1 MDHAKQSAADAFKT
15 ASKRA
20 IQKIDEATD
29 GLIGNK
35 TAYVVAKSYKDGK
48 ITRTTW
54 KSRSIMSIQTEYKQN
69 IKRNIHTTWKRQQ
82 VIDERRLI

>member
-48 ITRTTW
+48 ITRTT
-54 KSRSIMSIQTEYKQN
+54 
-69 IKRNIHTTWKRQQ
+69 
-82 VIDERRLI
+82 